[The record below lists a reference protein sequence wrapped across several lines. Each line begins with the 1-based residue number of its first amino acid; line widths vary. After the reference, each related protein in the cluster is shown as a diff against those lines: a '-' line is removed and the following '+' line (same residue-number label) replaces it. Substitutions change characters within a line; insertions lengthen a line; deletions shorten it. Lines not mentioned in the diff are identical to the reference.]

1 MLGKIEGRGVNDCDD
16 ARAALLAMGGPSP
29 GGAIG
34 VLWGIMFS
42 FRNTEEP
49 RSDSNGLPEGV
60 GSWLL
65 LRKPGCSETL
75 GAFS

>member
-1 MLGKIEGRGVNDCDD
+1 MLGKMEGSGVNDCDD
-16 ARAALLAMGGPSP
+16 ARAAGLAMGGPSP

-34 VLWGIMFS
+34 VLRGIMLS
-42 FRNTEEP
+42 LRNAAEP
-49 RSDSNGLPEGV
+49 RSDSNRLLDGV

-65 LRKPGCSETL
+65 LRKPGCSDTL